1 MRFGRGI
8 ANGLA
13 GVIFLMGMT
22 AVAAAQGAV
31 SKASFGKLADGSAVD
46 IYTLKTTGLEVR
58 ITNFGARIVSIETP
72 DRAGKVADVALGYD
86 TLDEYV
92 ADKQTYLGSIV
103 GRYGNRIAHGSFTID
118 GKIYNV
124 PKNNG
129 PNSLHGGIVG
139 FDRKVWQAHEVPG
152 GVEFTLVSPDGDQGY
167 PGTLTTHVKY
177 TVHAPGTLRID
188 YTATTDKPTVVNLTN
203 HTYFNLAGE
212 GHGSAPLGTILGE
225 KVKLD
230 ADAYTPV
237 DAGLIPTGEL
247 APVKGTPFD
256 FTHATVI
263 GERIHEENQQLKYAG
278 GYDVNWVVR
287 GKAGELRPAA
297 EVIDP
302 TSGRTLTVET
312 TQPGVQFYTG
322 NSLPGQ
328 FKGRSGVVY
337 GKNMGLCLET
347 QHFPDSPNHPSFPST
362 ELKPGETMQ
371 ETTVFRFGVEK

>member
-8 ANGLA
+8 ANGVA
-13 GVIFLMGMT
+13 GVIFLMSMT
-22 AVAAAQGAV
+22 AAAQGAV
-31 SKASFGKLADGSAVD
+31 NKASFGKLADGTAVD

-92 ADKQTYLGSIV
+92 ADNKTYLGSIV

-118 GKIYNV
+118 GKTYNV

-129 PNSLHGGIVG
+129 PNSLHGGTIG

-167 PGTLTTHVKY
+167 PGTLTAHVKY

-212 GHGSAPLGTILGE
+212 GHGTILGE

-256 FTHATVI
+256 FTQATVI
-263 GERIHEENQQLKYAG
+263 GERINEDNQQLKYAG

-302 TSGRTLTVET
+302 TSGRTMTVET

-322 NSLPGQ
+322 NSLPGL

-371 ETTVFRFGVEK
+371 QTTVFRFGVEK